1 MGGGVKSRLVK
12 ESVEYLRQKAE
23 KATALKCAQFINSLL
38 LQLQARVATSLSS
51 DSQILWKKPTPAA
64 QLLTLH
70 CTVLD
75 AASGKQQALD
85 YRGGEDDRLP
95 YMTDQ
100 NGWPHVYEDADL
112 VPCFS
117 NTGANTRGKVEKLM
131 EQWGDGARA
140 IVRVQWKGG
149 NSGHVFIAERENGL
163 TRFVDPQV
171 NDGDCSRYFAEAK
184 KNKTYCM
191 RVDDRKFT
199 DLINQCCKEKR

>member
-51 DSQILWKKPTPAA
+51 DSQILWKKPTPTA

-85 YRGGEDDRLP
+85 YRGGEDDRVQSLSAFIRESVSP
-95 YMTDQ
+95 ACYLQYGGTLVVLTHA
-100 NGWPHVYEDADL
+100 PHAVAL
-112 VPCFS
+112 
-117 NTGANTRGKVEKLM
+117 LL
-131 EQWGDGARA
+131 AR
-140 IVRVQWKGG
+140 
-149 NSGHVFIAERENGL
+149 
-163 TRFVDPQV
+163 
-171 NDGDCSRYFAEAK
+171 
-184 KNKTYCM
+184 
-191 RVDDRKFT
+191 
-199 DLINQCCKEKR
+199 

>member
-12 ESVEYLRQKAE
+12 ESVEYLRQKVE

-85 YRGGEDDRLP
+85 YRGGEDDRVQSLS
-95 YMTDQ
+95 
-100 NGWPHVYEDADL
+100 AFIR
-112 VPCFS
+112 VPCLLS
-117 NTGANTRGKVEKLM
+117 PVRRHAGRSHPRPSRRSAPSRTLTTR
-131 EQWGDGARA
+131 R
-140 IVRVQWKGG
+140 
-149 NSGHVFIAERENGL
+149 
-163 TRFVDPQV
+163 
-171 NDGDCSRYFAEAK
+171 
-184 KNKTYCM
+184 
-191 RVDDRKFT
+191 
-199 DLINQCCKEKR
+199 